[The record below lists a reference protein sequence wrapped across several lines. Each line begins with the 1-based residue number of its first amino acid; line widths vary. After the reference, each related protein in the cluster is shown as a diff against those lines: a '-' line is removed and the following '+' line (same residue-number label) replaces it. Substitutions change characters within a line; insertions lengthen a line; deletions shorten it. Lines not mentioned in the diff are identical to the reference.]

1 MTTEQAMKAI
11 QSHLIE
17 HFEEVPERL
26 LINIR
31 EIINETRTIIKK
43 EIICENLKN
52 EKPDLQSEWIE
63 ICKLYDL
70 DPLKAKKGRQ
80 AKKVSA
86 KAHFVRK
93 MILTYKYVTLIDLKN
108 FLGFKDH
115 STIIYLRDW
124 SKAEC
129 PLPPFYGRKRYII
142 DAQVNHE

>member
-1 MTTEQAMKAI
+1 MKAI

-93 MILTYKYVTLIDLKN
+93 MILTYKYITLIDLKN
-108 FLGFKDH
+108 FLGFGDH
-115 STIIYLRDW
+115 STIINLRDW

>member
-63 ICKLYDL
+63 I
-70 DPLKAKKGRQ
+70 
-80 AKKVSA
+80 
-86 KAHFVRK
+86 
-93 MILTYKYVTLIDLKN
+93 
-108 FLGFKDH
+108 
-115 STIIYLRDW
+115 
-124 SKAEC
+124 
-129 PLPPFYGRKRYII
+129 
-142 DAQVNHE
+142 

>member
-70 DPLKAKKGRQ
+70 DPVKAKKGRQ

-93 MILTYKYVTLIDLKN
+93 MILTYKYITLIDLKN
-108 FLGFKDH
+108 FLGFGDH
-115 STIIYLRDW
+115 STIINLRDW

>member
-93 MILTYKYVTLIDLKN
+93 MILTYKYITLIDLKN
-108 FLGFKDH
+108 FLGFGDH
-115 STIIYLRDW
+115 STIINLRDW

>member
-52 EKPDLQSEWIE
+52 EKPDLKKEWIE

-70 DPLKAKKGRQ
+70 DPVKAKKGRQ

-93 MILTYKYVTLIDLKN
+93 MILTYKYITLIDLKN
-108 FLGFKDH
+108 FLGFGDH
-115 STIIYLRDW
+115 STIINLRDW